1 MSTPLEGWRWVPVE
15 ATEEMTAAVSHNN
28 VDLVRDGFHGGM
40 AKLYRAMLAAAPSAP
55 APADTRTVTPDEH
68 AALHRA
74 LIKSVK
80 IIDEPTPAEVPMPEP
95 YATLHHDDG
104 CFTTKTRDDG
114 KRPRPF
120 RTDVVTLEQCTA
132 YAAAREAAER
142 ERVRGVNEELAM
154 MIRMLASSLKRHWPH
169 APQPGDL
176 PSRAVDLLR
185 RHELLGSPLR
195 EEPGDAAPK
204 AARAE
209 LGEGR

>member
-1 MSTPLEGWRWVPVE
+1 MDDYDDEIRARASVLKAEEDAFPTP
-15 ATEEMTAAVSHNN
+15 
-28 VDLVRDGFHGGM
+28 
-40 AKLYRAMLAAAPSAP
+40 AAAPSAP
-55 APADTRTVTPDEH
+55 APAE
-68 AALHRA
+68 
-74 LIKSVK
+74 VK
-80 IIDEPTPAEVPMPEP
+80 MPEP
-95 YATLHHDDG
+95 VAYAIMSWGSVQRLVV
-104 CFTTKTRDDG
+104 RA
-114 KRPRPF
+114 
-120 RTDVVTLEQCTA
+120 DVADEWESSRRQMYPPAANVHTVPLYSAA

>member
-1 MSTPLEGWRWVPVE
+1 MDNDRWPHCHVCNSEFFPFCARGDCPGSKALETP
-15 ATEEMTAAVSHNN
+15 
-28 VDLVRDGFHGGM
+28 
-40 AKLYRAMLAAAPSAP
+40 AAAPSAP
-55 APADTRTVTPDEH
+55 A
-68 AALHRA
+68 
-74 LIKSVK
+74 
-80 IIDEPTPAEVPMPEP
+80 PAEVPMPEP